1 MEPHQRVK
9 PQKQEFLSPTFG
21 NLSFE
26 DVFGKL
32 VEYIEEDTSYRYSI
46 IVGTDSFL
54 AAETVFISAI
64 IIHRIGHGG
73 RYFYK
78 KLRHRKIANLRQ
90 RIFYETSLSLEMAA
104 MLKAQLSENGFTKL
118 PVEIHLDV
126 GENGDTKDIVREVVG
141 MVTGSGYAAVTKPNA
156 YGASKV
162 ADRHSK

>member
-1 MEPHQRVK
+1 MESHQHVK
-9 PQKQEFLSPTFG
+9 PQKHEFFSPTFG
-21 NLSFE
+21 NLSFD
-26 DVFGKL
+26 DVFGNL

-46 IVGTDSFL
+46 IIGTDSFL
-54 AAETVFISAI
+54 STETLFISAI
-64 IIHRIGHGG
+64 IVHRIGHGG

-78 KLRHRKIANLRQ
+78 KIRHRKLKNLRQ
-90 RIFYETSLSLEMAA
+90 RIFYETSLSLETAA
-104 MLKAQLSENGFTKL
+104 ILKAKLSENGFAKL

-126 GENGDTKDIVREVVG
+126 GENGATKEIVREVVG

>member
-1 MEPHQRVK
+1 MEPGQHVK
-9 PQKQEFLSPTFG
+9 PRRQEFFSPTFG

-26 DVFGKL
+26 DVFSNL
-32 VEYIEEDTSYRYSI
+32 VEYIEEDTNYRYSI
-46 IVGTDSFL
+46 IIGTDSFL
-54 AAETVFISAI
+54 STETTFISAI

-73 RYFYK
+73 RYYYK
-78 KLRHRKIANLRQ
+78 KIRHRKLENLRQ

-104 MLKAQLSENGFTKL
+104 LLKNKLSENGFARL

-126 GENGDTKDIVREVVG
+126 GDIGDTKNIIREVVG

>member
-1 MEPHQRVK
+1 MEPAQYGK
-9 PQKQEFLSPTFG
+9 PQKQDFFSPTFG
-21 NLSFE
+21 VLSFE
-26 DVFGKL
+26 DVFKKL
-32 VEYIEEDTSYRYSI
+32 VEYIEEDTGYRYSI

-78 KLRHRKIANLRQ
+78 KLRHRKIENLRQ
-90 RIFYETSLSLEMAA
+90 RIFYETSLSLETAA
-104 MLKAQLSENGFTKL
+104 MLRTKLSENGFAKL

-126 GENGDTKDIVREVVG
+126 GENGDTKEIVREVVG